1 MLEYRK
7 GNLFQAEGPNT
18 ILVHACNT
26 QGSWG
31 AGIAVEFAKRYPQYY
46 KEYRQKCDKYGKTL
60 LGMAIQFRGVMSNP
74 GQAIA
79 CLFTS
84 SGYGS
89 NRDTEKRILLST
101 QAAVECLLG
110 TLPEDVEIHSPK
122 INSGL
127 FGVPW
132 EKTEEVIEQC
142 LLHYPEVKWVV
153 WEL

>member
-1 MLEYRK
+1 MIEYRK
-7 GNLFQAEGPNT
+7 GDLFSAEGPNT
-18 ILVHACNT
+18 ILVHACNCK
-26 QGSWG
+26 GSWG
-31 AGIAVEFAKRYPQYY
+31 AGIATQFAKRYPQYL
-46 KEYRQKCDKYGKTL
+46 KEYQQMCSKYDKTL
-60 LGMAIQFRGVMSNP
+60 LGMGIQFRGQANNP

-84 SGYGS
+84 RGYGAE
-89 NRDTEKRILLST
+89 RDSEKSILVRT
-101 QAAVECLLG
+101 KAAIECLLG

-122 INSGL
+122 INAGL

-132 EKTEEVIEQC
+132 DKTEAIIEEC

>member
-7 GNLFQAEGPNT
+7 GDLFSAEGPNT
-18 ILVHACNT
+18 ILVQACNC

-31 AGIAVEFAKRYPQYY
+31 AGIAKEFAIRYPGYF
-46 KEYRQKCDKYGKTL
+46 KEYQEKCHKYGKIL
-60 LGMAIQFRGVMSNP
+60 AGMAIQFRGQQINP

-84 SGYGS
+84 NGYGAG
-89 NRDTEKRILLST
+89 RDSEKLILLRT
-101 QAAVECLLG
+101 RAAIECLLG
-110 TLPEDVEIHSPK
+110 TLPPDVEVHSPK

-132 EKTEEVIEQC
+132 EKTEKILNEC
-142 LLHYPEVKWVV
+142 LVHYPEVKWVV

>member
-1 MLEYRK
+1 MLEYRR
-7 GNLFQAEGPNT
+7 GNLLQATGPNT

-31 AGIAVEFAKRYPQYY
+31 AGIAVEFQKRYPKYY
-46 KEYRQKCDKYGKTL
+46 KDYKSKCDKYGRTL
-60 LGMAIQFRGVMSNP
+60 LGMAIQFRGMANDP

-84 SGYGS
+84 AGYGS
-89 NRDTEKRILLST
+89 EKDSEKRILLNT
-101 QAAVECLLG
+101 QAAIECLLG

-132 EKTEEVIEQC
+132 EKTERIIEQA
-142 LLHYPEVKWVV
+142 LVHYPEITWVV